1 MSSFVNEDSFG
12 RIKEKK
18 QMTNM
23 NFETQSLDVIFDRMV
38 EVMDH
43 SKKDIFIISEQ
54 SRQSFEE
61 MKVELEIIRG
71 DIETVIIEGD
81 LLESKSR
88 HSRNRLAE
96 VSKNFD
102 SYDEPQVR
110 QAYETANEIQIN
122 LLIKRSEERQLRL
135 RRDDLE
141 RRLQGLL
148 EMIERADH
156 LVNQVN
162 IVMNYLTS
170 DLKNVGAALENAK
183 IKQDF
188 TLKIIEAQE
197 EERKRLSREI
207 HDGPAQMLANV
218 LLRTDLINLTYQQR
232 GGEAAMKE
240 ILDLKKMVRDALSE
254 VRRIIYDLRP
264 MALDDLGLI
273 PTLRKYITTI
283 EEYNPTGRINF
294 QNFGEEKRLDTNFE
308 VAIFRIVQEC
318 LTNGT
323 KHGKFTE
330 AWVKVEWLKQKIN
343 IIVKDNG
350 AGFDPEVAK
359 EKSFGLIGMKERVDL
374 LEGTMKVISSPGKGT
389 SILFS
394 IPLNEE

>member
-1 MSSFVNEDSFG
+1 MKTHVKCL
-12 RIKEKK
+12 KEKK
-18 QMTNM
+18 QMTNK
-23 NFETQSLDVIFDRMV
+23 NLELQSLDVIFDRMV

-71 DIETVIIEGD
+71 SIEAVILEGD
-81 LLESKSR
+81 SLEAKSR
-88 HSRNRLAE
+88 LARNRLAE
-96 VSKNFD
+96 VSKNFN

-110 QAYETANEIQIN
+110 SAYENANELQIN
-122 LLIKRSEERQLRL
+122 LLIKRNEEKQLRQ
-135 RRDDLE
+135 RRDELE

-148 EMIERADH
+148 EMIERADQ

-162 IVMNYLTS
+162 IVINYLTS
-170 DLKNVGAALENAK
+170 DLKEVGEALENAK

-232 GGEAAMKE
+232 GGEEAMKE
-240 ILDLKKMVRDALSE
+240 IIELKSTVREALSE

-273 PTLRKYITTI
+273 PTLRKYIATTG
-283 EEYNPTGRINF
+283 EYNPTKKIHF
-294 QNFGEEKRLDTNFE
+294 QTYGEEIRIQPKFE
-308 VAIFRIVQEC
+308 VAIFRLIQEC
-318 LTNGT
+318 LTNGL
-323 KHGKFTE
+323 KHGQFSE
-330 AWVKVEWLKQKIN
+330 AWVKVEWVKHKMN

-350 AGFDPEVAK
+350 IGFDPKVVK
-359 EKSFGLIGMKERVDL
+359 EKSFGLIGMQERVDL
-374 LEGTMKVISSPGKGT
+374 LEGSMKILSSPGNGT
-389 SILFS
+389 TILFS
-394 IPLNEE
+394 IPINEE

>member
-1 MSSFVNEDSFG
+1 MT
-12 RIKEKK
+12 KK
-18 QMTNM
+18 NL
-23 NFETQSLDVIFDRMV
+23 NTQSLDVIFDRMV

-43 SKKDIFIISEQ
+43 SKRDIFIISEQ

-61 MKVELEIIRG
+61 MKVELEIIRSN
-71 DIETVIIEGD
+71 IEAVILEGD
-81 LLESKSR
+81 TLEANSR
-88 HSRNRLAE
+88 IARNRLAE

-110 QAYETANEIQIN
+110 SAYETANEIQIK
-122 LLIKRSEERQLRL
+122 LLIKRNEEKQLRL
-135 RRDDLE
+135 RRDELE

-148 EMIERADH
+148 EMIERADQ

-170 DLKNVGAALENAK
+170 DLKDVGEALENAK

-218 LLRTDLINLTYQQR
+218 LLRTDLINLTYEQR
-232 GGEAAMKE
+232 GGDEAMKE
-240 ILDLKKMVRDALSE
+240 IIDLKSMVRNALSE

-273 PTLRKYITTI
+273 PTLRKYISTI
-283 EEYNPTGRINF
+283 EEYNPTKKINF
-294 QNFGEEKRLDTNFE
+294 QAFGEEKRMQTNFE
-308 VAIFRIVQEC
+308 VAIFRLVQEC
-318 LTNGT
+318 LTNSI

-330 AWVKVEWLKQKIN
+330 AWVKVEWLQQKMN

-350 AGFDPEVAK
+350 VGFDPQVVK
-359 EKSFGLIGMKERVDL
+359 EKSFGLIGMQERVDL
-374 LEGTMKVISSPGKGT
+374 LEGTMKIISSPGKGAT
-389 SILFS
+389 ILFG
-394 IPLNEE
+394 IPIKEE

>member
-81 LLESKSR
+81 LLDTQSR

-218 LLRTDLINLTYQQR
+218 LLRTDLINLTYQRR

-240 ILDLKKMVRDALSE
+240 ILDLKQMVRDALSE

>member
-1 MSSFVNEDSFG
+1 
-12 RIKEKK
+12 
-18 QMTNM
+18 MTNK

-81 LLESKSR
+81 LLESKSKL
-88 HSRNRLAE
+88 SRNRLAE

-141 RRLQGLL
+141 RRLQGLI

-170 DLKNVGAALENAK
+170 DLKNVGEALENAK

-232 GGEAAMKE
+232 GGEEAMKE

-273 PTLRKYITTI
+273 PTLRKYITTT
-283 EEYNPTGRINF
+283 EEYNPKGKINF
-294 QNFGEEKRLDTNFE
+294 QTFGEEKRLETNFE
-308 VAIFRIVQEC
+308 VAIFRIIQEC
-318 LTNGT
+318 LTNGI

-350 AGFDPEVAK
+350 SGFDPEIAK
-359 EKSFGLIGMKERVDL
+359 DKSFGLIGMKERVDL
-374 LEGTMKVISSPGKGT
+374 LEGSMKVISSPGKGT
-389 SILFS
+389 TILFS

>member
-1 MSSFVNEDSFG
+1 MT
-12 RIKEKK
+12 KK
-18 QMTNM
+18 NL
-23 NFETQSLDVIFDRMV
+23 NTQSLDVIFDRMV

-43 SKKDIFIISEQ
+43 SKRDIFIISEQ

-61 MKVELEIIRG
+61 MKVELEIIRSN
-71 DIETVIIEGD
+71 IEAVILEGD
-81 LLESKSR
+81 TLEANSR
-88 HSRNRLAE
+88 IARNRLAE

-110 QAYETANEIQIN
+110 SAYETANDIQIK
-122 LLIKRSEERQLRL
+122 LLIKRKEEKQLRL
-135 RRDDLE
+135 RRDELE

-148 EMIERADH
+148 EMIERADQ

-170 DLKNVGAALENAK
+170 DLKDVGEALENAK

-218 LLRTDLINLTYQQR
+218 LLRTDLINLTYEQR
-232 GGEAAMKE
+232 GGDEAMKE
-240 ILDLKKMVRDALSE
+240 IIDLKSMVRNALSE

-273 PTLRKYITTI
+273 PTLRKYISTI
-283 EEYNPTGRINF
+283 EEYNPTKKINF
-294 QNFGEEKRLDTNFE
+294 QAFGEEKRMQTNFE
-308 VAIFRIVQEC
+308 VAIFRLVQEC
-318 LTNGT
+318 LTNSI

-330 AWVKVEWLKQKIN
+330 AWVKVEWLQQKMN

-350 AGFDPEVAK
+350 VGFDPQVVK
-359 EKSFGLIGMKERVDL
+359 EKSFGLIGMQERVDL
-374 LEGTMKVISSPGKGT
+374 LEGTMKIISSPGKGAT
-389 SILFS
+389 ILFG
-394 IPLNEE
+394 IPIKEE

>member
-1 MSSFVNEDSFG
+1 MNEDSFECT
-12 RIKEKK
+12 KEKK
-18 QMTNM
+18 QMTNK
-23 NFETQSLDVIFDRMV
+23 NLEVQSLDVIFDRMV

-71 DIETVIIEGD
+71 NIETVIIEGD
-81 LLESKSR
+81 SLESKSR
-88 HSRNRLAE
+88 LSRNRLAE

-102 SYDEPQVR
+102 SYEEPQVR
-110 QAYETANEIQIN
+110 SAYETANEIQIN
-122 LLIKRSEERQLRL
+122 LLIKRNEERQLRQ
-135 RRDDLE
+135 RRDELE
-141 RRLQGLL
+141 RRLQGIL
-148 EMIERADH
+148 EMIERADQ

-170 DLKNVGAALENAK
+170 DLKDVGEALENAK

-218 LLRTDLINLTYQQR
+218 LLRTDLINITYQQR
-232 GGEAAMKE
+232 GGDEAMKE
-240 ILDLKKMVRDALSE
+240 IIELKEMVRNALSE

-273 PTLRKYITTI
+273 PTLRKYIMTT
-283 EEYNPTGRINF
+283 EEYNPTCRINF
-294 QNFGEEKRLDTNFE
+294 QTFGEEQRILPNFE
-308 VAIFRIVQEC
+308 VAIFRLVQEC
-318 LTNGT
+318 LTNGI

-330 AWVKVEWLKQKIN
+330 ASVKIEWTKQKMN
-343 IIVKDNG
+343 IFVKDDG
-350 AGFDPEVAK
+350 VGFDPKVVK
-359 EKSFGLIGMKERVDL
+359 EKSFGLIGMQERVDL
-374 LEGTMKVISSPGKGT
+374 LDGTMKIISAPGRGT

-394 IPLNEE
+394 IPINKE

>member
-1 MSSFVNEDSFG
+1 MNEDSFECT
-12 RIKEKK
+12 KEKK
-18 QMTNM
+18 QMTNK
-23 NFETQSLDVIFDRMV
+23 NLEVQSLDVIFDRMV

-71 DIETVIIEGD
+71 NIETVIIEGD
-81 LLESKSR
+81 SLESKSR
-88 HSRNRLAE
+88 LARNRLAE

-102 SYDEPQVR
+102 SYEEPQVR
-110 QAYETANEIQIN
+110 SAYETANEIQIN
-122 LLIKRSEERQLRL
+122 LLIKRNEERQLRQ
-135 RRDDLE
+135 RRDELE
-141 RRLQGLL
+141 RRLQGIL
-148 EMIERADH
+148 EMIERADQ

-170 DLKNVGAALENAK
+170 DLKDVGEALENAK

-218 LLRTDLINLTYQQR
+218 LLRTDLINITYQQR
-232 GGEAAMKE
+232 GGDEAMKE
-240 ILDLKKMVRDALSE
+240 IIELKEMVRNALSE

-273 PTLRKYITTI
+273 PTLRKYIMTT
-283 EEYNPTGRINF
+283 EEYNPTCRINF
-294 QNFGEEKRLDTNFE
+294 QTFGEEQRILPNFE
-308 VAIFRIVQEC
+308 VAIFRLVQEC
-318 LTNGT
+318 LTNGI

-330 AWVKVEWLKQKIN
+330 ASVKIEWTKQKMN
-343 IIVKDNG
+343 IFVKDDG
-350 AGFDPEVAK
+350 VGFDPKVVK
-359 EKSFGLIGMKERVDL
+359 EKSFGLIGMQERVDL
-374 LEGTMKVISSPGKGT
+374 LDGTMKIISAPGRGT

-394 IPLNEE
+394 IPINKE

>member
-1 MSSFVNEDSFG
+1 
-12 RIKEKK
+12 
-18 QMTNM
+18 MTNK
-23 NFETQSLDVIFDRMV
+23 NPETQSLDVIFDRMV

-71 DIETVIIEGD
+71 NIEAVIIEGD
-81 LLESKSR
+81 MLESNSKL
-88 HSRNRLAE
+88 SRNRLAE

-110 QAYETANEIQIN
+110 QAYESANEIQIN

-170 DLKNVGAALENAK
+170 DLKNVGEALENAK

-232 GGEAAMKE
+232 GGEEAMKE
-240 ILDLKKMVRDALSE
+240 IIDLKRMVRNALSE

-283 EEYNPTGRINF
+283 EEYNPKGKINF
-294 QNFGEEKRLDTNFE
+294 QAFGVEKRLETNFE

-323 KHGKFTE
+323 KHGKFSE

-350 AGFDPEVAK
+350 AGFDPEVVK

-374 LEGTMKVISSPGKGT
+374 LEGSMKIISSPGKGT
-389 SILFS
+389 TILFS
-394 IPLNEE
+394 IPLNEV

>member
-1 MSSFVNEDSFG
+1 
-12 RIKEKK
+12 
-18 QMTNM
+18 MTNK
-23 NFETQSLDVIFDRMV
+23 NFDTKSLDVIFDRMV

-71 DIETVIIEGD
+71 NIETVIIEGD
-81 LLESKSR
+81 LLEMKSR
-88 HSRNRLAE
+88 LARNRLAE
-96 VSKNFD
+96 VSKNFET
-102 SYDEPQVR
+102 YDEPQIR
-110 QAYETANEIQIN
+110 NAYETANEIQIN
-122 LLIKRSEERQLRL
+122 LLIKRTEERQLRL
-135 RRDDLE
+135 RRDELE

-148 EMIERADH
+148 EMIERADQ

-170 DLKNVGAALENAK
+170 DLKDVGVALENAK

-232 GGEAAMKE
+232 GGDEAMKE
-240 ILDLKKMVRDALSE
+240 INELKDMVRNALSE

-264 MALDDLGLI
+264 MALDDLGLV
-273 PTLRKYITTI
+273 PTLKKYISTI
-283 EEYNPTGRINF
+283 QEYNPTCMIHF
-294 QNFGEEKRLDTNFE
+294 QSYGEEQRLQPNFE
-308 VAIFRIVQEC
+308 VAIFRLIQES
-318 LTNGT
+318 LTNGI
-323 KHGKFTE
+323 KHGKFKE

-350 AGFDPEVAK
+350 KGFDPNEAK
-359 EKSFGLIGMKERVDL
+359 EKSFGLIGMRERVDL
-374 LEGTMKVISSPGKGT
+374 LDGTMKIISSPGKGAT
-389 SILFS
+389 ILFS
-394 IPLNEE
+394 IPINEE

>member
-1 MSSFVNEDSFG
+1 
-12 RIKEKK
+12 
-18 QMTNM
+18 MTNK
-23 NFETQSLDVIFDRMV
+23 NFDTKSLDVIFDRMV

-61 MKVELEIIRG
+61 MKVELEIIR
-71 DIETVIIEGD
+71 DNIETVIIEGD
-81 LLESKSR
+81 LLETKSR
-88 HSRNRLAE
+88 LARNRLAE
-96 VSKNFD
+96 VSKNFET
-102 SYDEPQVR
+102 YDEPQIR
-110 QAYETANEIQIN
+110 SAYETANEIQIN
-122 LLIKRSEERQLRL
+122 LLIKRTEERQLRL
-135 RRDDLE
+135 RRDELE
-141 RRLQGLL
+141 RRLQDLL
-148 EMIERADH
+148 EMIERADQ

-170 DLKNVGAALENAK
+170 DLKDVGVALENAK

-218 LLRTDLINLTYQQR
+218 LLRTDLINITYQQR
-232 GGEAAMKE
+232 GGDEAMKE
-240 ILDLKKMVRDALSE
+240 INELKDMVRNALSE

-273 PTLRKYITTI
+273 PTLKKYISTI
-283 EEYNPTGRINF
+283 QEYNPTCMIHF
-294 QNFGEEKRLDTNFE
+294 QLYGEEQRLQPNFE
-308 VAIFRIVQEC
+308 VAIFRLIQES
-318 LTNGT
+318 LTNGI
-323 KHGKFTE
+323 KHGKFKE

-350 AGFDPEVAK
+350 IGFDQNEAK
-359 EKSFGLIGMKERVDL
+359 EKSFGLIGMRERVDL
-374 LEGTMKVISSPGKGT
+374 LDGTMKIISSPGKGT
-389 SILFS
+389 TILFS
-394 IPLNEE
+394 IPINEE

>member
-1 MSSFVNEDSFG
+1 MNEDSFAKNKG
-12 RIKEKK
+12 EK
-18 QMTNM
+18 QMTNK
-23 NFETQSLDVIFDRMV
+23 NFDTKSLDVIFDRMV

-71 DIETVIIEGD
+71 NIETVIIEGD

-88 HSRNRLAE
+88 LARNRLAE
-96 VSKNFD
+96 VSKNFET
-102 SYDEPQVR
+102 YDEPQIR
-110 QAYETANEIQIN
+110 NAYETANEIQIN
-122 LLIKRSEERQLRL
+122 LLIKRTEERQLRL
-135 RRDDLE
+135 RRDELE

-148 EMIERADH
+148 EMIERADQ

-170 DLKNVGAALENAK
+170 DLKDVGVALENAK

-232 GGEAAMKE
+232 GGDEAMKE
-240 ILDLKKMVRDALSE
+240 INELKDMVRNALSE

-264 MALDDLGLI
+264 MALDDLGLV
-273 PTLRKYITTI
+273 PTLKKYISTI
-283 EEYNPTGRINF
+283 QEYNPTCMIHF
-294 QNFGEEKRLDTNFE
+294 QSYGEEQRLQPNFE
-308 VAIFRIVQEC
+308 VAIFRLIQES
-318 LTNGT
+318 LTNGI
-323 KHGKFTE
+323 KHGKFKE

-350 AGFDPEVAK
+350 KGFDPNEAK
-359 EKSFGLIGMKERVDL
+359 EKSFGLIGMRERVDL
-374 LEGTMKVISSPGKGT
+374 LDGTMKIISSPGKGAT
-389 SILFS
+389 ILFS
-394 IPLNEE
+394 IPINEE

>member
-81 LLESKSR
+81 LLDSKSR

-96 VSKNFD
+96 VTKNFD

-122 LLIKRSEERQLRL
+122 LLIKRSEERQLRI

-170 DLKNVGAALENAK
+170 DLKDVGEALENAK

-294 QNFGEEKRLDTNFE
+294 QNFGEEKRLETNFE

-374 LEGTMKVISSPGKGT
+374 LEGSMKVISSPGKGT

>member
-1 MSSFVNEDSFG
+1 MKTHVKCL
-12 RIKEKK
+12 KEKK
-18 QMTNM
+18 QMTNK
-23 NFETQSLDVIFDRMV
+23 NLELQSLDVIFDRMV
-38 EVMDH
+38 DVMDH

-71 DIETVIIEGD
+71 SIEAVILEGD
-81 LLESKSR
+81 SLEAKSR
-88 HSRNRLAE
+88 LARNRLAE
-96 VSKNFD
+96 VSKNFN

-110 QAYETANEIQIN
+110 SAYETANELQIN
-122 LLIKRSEERQLRL
+122 LLIKRNEEKQLRQ
-135 RRDDLE
+135 RRDELE

-148 EMIERADH
+148 EMIERADQ

-162 IVMNYLTS
+162 IVINYLTS
-170 DLKNVGAALENAK
+170 DLKEVGEALENAK

-232 GGEAAMKE
+232 GGEEAMKE
-240 ILDLKKMVRDALSE
+240 IIELKSTVREALSE

-273 PTLRKYITTI
+273 PTLRKYIATTG
-283 EEYNPTGRINF
+283 EYNPAKKIHF
-294 QNFGEEKRLDTNFE
+294 QTYGEEIRIQPKFE
-308 VAIFRIVQEC
+308 VAIFRLIQEC
-318 LTNGT
+318 LTNGL
-323 KHGKFTE
+323 KHGQFSE
-330 AWVKVEWLKQKIN
+330 AWVKVEWVKHKMN

-350 AGFDPEVAK
+350 VGFDPKVVK
-359 EKSFGLIGMKERVDL
+359 EKSFGLIGMQERVDL
-374 LEGTMKVISSPGKGT
+374 LEGTMKILSSPGNGT
-389 SILFS
+389 TILFS
-394 IPLNEE
+394 IPINEE

>member
-1 MSSFVNEDSFG
+1 
-12 RIKEKK
+12 
-18 QMTNM
+18 MTNK
-23 NFETQSLDVIFDRMV
+23 NLEVQSLDVIFDRMV

-71 DIETVIIEGD
+71 NIETVIIEGD
-81 LLESKSR
+81 SLESKSR
-88 HSRNRLAE
+88 LSRNRLAE

-102 SYDEPQVR
+102 SYEEPQVR
-110 QAYETANEIQIN
+110 SAYETANEIQIN
-122 LLIKRSEERQLRL
+122 LLIKRNEERQLRQ
-135 RRDDLE
+135 RRDELE
-141 RRLQGLL
+141 RRLQGIL
-148 EMIERADH
+148 EMIERADQ

-170 DLKNVGAALENAK
+170 DLKDVGEALENAK

-218 LLRTDLINLTYQQR
+218 LLRTDLINITYQQR
-232 GGEAAMKE
+232 GGDEAMKE
-240 ILDLKKMVRDALSE
+240 IIELKEMVRNALSE

-273 PTLRKYITTI
+273 PTLRKYIMTT
-283 EEYNPTGRINF
+283 EEYNPTCRINF
-294 QNFGEEKRLDTNFE
+294 QTFGEEQRILPNFE
-308 VAIFRIVQEC
+308 VAIFRLVQEC
-318 LTNGT
+318 LTNGI

-330 AWVKVEWLKQKIN
+330 ASVKIEWTKQKMN
-343 IIVKDNG
+343 IFVKDDG
-350 AGFDPEVAK
+350 VGFDPKVVK
-359 EKSFGLIGMKERVDL
+359 EKSFGLIGMQERVDL
-374 LEGTMKVISSPGKGT
+374 LDGTMKIISAPGRGT

-394 IPLNEE
+394 IPINKE

>member
-1 MSSFVNEDSFG
+1 
-12 RIKEKK
+12 
-18 QMTNM
+18 MTKRNI
-23 NFETQSLDVIFDRMV
+23 ETQSLDVIFDRMV

-71 DIETVIIEGD
+71 NIEAVIIEGD
-81 LLESKSR
+81 MLESNSTL
-88 HSRNRLAE
+88 SRNRLAE

-110 QAYETANEIQIN
+110 QAYESANEIQIN

-232 GGEAAMKE
+232 GGEEAMKE
-240 ILDLKKMVRDALSE
+240 IIDLKRMVRDALSE

-283 EEYNPTGRINF
+283 EEYNPKGKINF
-294 QNFGEEKRLDTNFE
+294 QNFGEEKRLETNFE

-350 AGFDPEVAK
+350 AGFDPEVVK

-374 LEGTMKVISSPGKGT
+374 LDGTMKIISSPGKGT
-389 SILFS
+389 TILFS
-394 IPLNEE
+394 IPLNKV

>member
-1 MSSFVNEDSFG
+1 
-12 RIKEKK
+12 
-18 QMTNM
+18 MTNK
-23 NFETQSLDVIFDRMV
+23 NLELQSLDVIFDRMV

-71 DIETVIIEGD
+71 SIEAVILEGD
-81 LLESKSR
+81 SLEAKSR
-88 HSRNRLAE
+88 LARNRLAE
-96 VSKNFD
+96 VSKNFN

-110 QAYETANEIQIN
+110 SAYENANELQIN
-122 LLIKRSEERQLRL
+122 LLIKRNEEKQLRQ
-135 RRDDLE
+135 RRDELE

-148 EMIERADH
+148 EMIERADQ

-162 IVMNYLTS
+162 IVINYLTS
-170 DLKNVGAALENAK
+170 DLKEVGEALENAK

-232 GGEAAMKE
+232 GGDEAMKE
-240 ILDLKKMVRDALSE
+240 IIELKSTVRDALSE

-273 PTLRKYITTI
+273 PTLRKYITTTG
-283 EEYNPTGRINF
+283 EYNPAKNTFSNVWR
-294 QNFGEEKRLDTNFE
+294 RTS
-308 VAIFRIVQEC
+308 
-318 LTNGT
+318 LTA
-323 KHGKFTE
+323 KF
-330 AWVKVEWLKQKIN
+330 
-343 IIVKDNG
+343 
-350 AGFDPEVAK
+350 
-359 EKSFGLIGMKERVDL
+359 
-374 LEGTMKVISSPGKGT
+374 
-389 SILFS
+389 
-394 IPLNEE
+394 

>member
-1 MSSFVNEDSFG
+1 
-12 RIKEKK
+12 
-18 QMTNM
+18 MTNK
-23 NFETQSLDVIFDRMV
+23 NFDTKSLDVIFDRMV

-71 DIETVIIEGD
+71 NIETVIIEGD

-88 HSRNRLAE
+88 LARNRLAE
-96 VSKNFD
+96 VSKNFET
-102 SYDEPQVR
+102 YDEPQIR
-110 QAYETANEIQIN
+110 NAYETANEIQIN
-122 LLIKRSEERQLRL
+122 LLIKRTEERQLRL
-135 RRDDLE
+135 RRDELE

-148 EMIERADH
+148 EMIERADQ

-170 DLKNVGAALENAK
+170 DLKDVGVALENAK

-232 GGEAAMKE
+232 GGDEAMKE
-240 ILDLKKMVRDALSE
+240 INELKDMVRNALSE

-264 MALDDLGLI
+264 MALDDLGLV
-273 PTLRKYITTI
+273 PTLKKYISTI
-283 EEYNPTGRINF
+283 QEYNPTCMIHF
-294 QNFGEEKRLDTNFE
+294 QSYGEEQRLQPNFE
-308 VAIFRIVQEC
+308 VAIFRLIQES
-318 LTNGT
+318 LTNGI
-323 KHGKFTE
+323 KHGKFKE

-350 AGFDPEVAK
+350 KGFDPNEAK
-359 EKSFGLIGMKERVDL
+359 EKSFGLIGMRERVDL
-374 LEGTMKVISSPGKGT
+374 LDGTMKIISSPGKGAT
-389 SILFS
+389 ILFS
-394 IPLNEE
+394 IPINEE

>member
-1 MSSFVNEDSFG
+1 
-12 RIKEKK
+12 
-18 QMTNM
+18 MTNKH
-23 NFETQSLDVIFDRMV
+23 FEVQSLDVIFDRMV

-71 DIETVIIEGD
+71 NIELVIVEGD
-81 LLESKSR
+81 TLEAKSR
-88 HSRNRLAE
+88 LARNRLAE

-110 QAYETANEIQIN
+110 LAYETANELQIN
-122 LLIKRSEERQLRL
+122 LLIKRNEEKQLRH
-135 RRDDLE
+135 RRDELE

-148 EMIERADH
+148 EMIERADQ
-156 LVNQVN
+156 LVTQVN

-170 DLKNVGAALENAK
+170 DLKEVGVALENAK

-232 GGEAAMKE
+232 GGEQAMKE
-240 ILDLKKMVRDALSE
+240 ITELKMMVRNALSE

-273 PTLRKYITTI
+273 PTLRKYISTM
-283 EEYNPTGRINF
+283 EEYNPNHKIYF
-294 QNFGEEKRLDTNFE
+294 QTFGEEQRLQPNFE
-308 VAIFRIVQEC
+308 VAIFRLIQEC
-318 LTNGT
+318 LTNGI
-323 KHGKFTE
+323 KHGAFTE
-330 AWVKVEWLKQKIN
+330 AWVKLEWAKHKMN

-350 AGFDPEVAK
+350 IGFDPKVVK
-359 EKSFGLIGMKERVDL
+359 EKSFGLIGMQERVDL
-374 LEGTMKVISSPGKGT
+374 LEGTMKIVSSPGNGT
-389 SILFS
+389 TILFS

>member
-1 MSSFVNEDSFG
+1 MSSLVNEDSFG
-12 RIKEKK
+12 HIKEKK
-18 QMTNM
+18 QMTNRHS
-23 NFETQSLDVIFDRMV
+23 EIQSLDVIFDRMV

-61 MKVELEIIRG
+61 MKVELEIIRRN
-71 DIETVIIEGD
+71 IETVIIEGD
-81 LLESKSR
+81 MLEAKSKL
-88 HSRNRLAE
+88 SRNRLAE

-135 RRDDLE
+135 RRDELE

-232 GGEAAMKE
+232 GGDEAMKE
-240 ILDLKKMVRDALSE
+240 IIDLKTMVRNALSE

-283 EEYNPTGRINF
+283 EEYNPKGKIDF
-294 QNFGEEKRLDTNFE
+294 QTFGEEKRLETNFE

-330 AWVKVEWLKQKIN
+330 ATVKVEWLKQKIN

-374 LEGTMKVISSPGKGT
+374 LEGTMKIISSPGKGT
-389 SILFS
+389 TILFS

>member
-1 MSSFVNEDSFG
+1 
-12 RIKEKK
+12 
-18 QMTNM
+18 MTNR
-23 NFETQSLDVIFDRMV
+23 NIETQSLDVIFDRMV

-71 DIETVIIEGD
+71 NIEAVIIEGD
-81 LLESKSR
+81 MLESNSKF
-88 HSRNRLAE
+88 SRNRLAE

-102 SYDEPQVR
+102 AYDEPQVR
-110 QAYETANEIQIN
+110 QAYESANEIQIN
-122 LLIKRSEERQLRL
+122 LLVKRSEERQLRL

-170 DLKNVGAALENAK
+170 DLKNVGEALENAK

-232 GGEAAMKE
+232 GGEEAMKE
-240 ILDLKKMVRDALSE
+240 IIDLKTMVRNALSE

-283 EEYNPTGRINF
+283 EEYNPKGKINF
-294 QNFGEEKRLDTNFE
+294 QAFGVEKRLETNFE

-350 AGFDPEVAK
+350 AGFDPEVVK

-389 SILFS
+389 TILFS
-394 IPLNEE
+394 IPLNEV

>member
-1 MSSFVNEDSFG
+1 
-12 RIKEKK
+12 
-18 QMTNM
+18 MTNR
-23 NFETQSLDVIFDRMV
+23 NIETQSLDVIFDRMV

-71 DIETVIIEGD
+71 NIEAVIIEGD
-81 LLESKSR
+81 MLESKSR
-88 HSRNRLAE
+88 LSRNRLAE

-170 DLKNVGAALENAK
+170 DLKNVGEALENAK

-218 LLRTDLINLTYQQR
+218 LLRTDLINLTYR
-232 GGEAAMKE
+232 AAW
-240 ILDLKKMVRDALSE
+240 
-254 VRRIIYDLRP
+254 RRRSD
-264 MALDDLGLI
+264 
-273 PTLRKYITTI
+273 
-283 EEYNPTGRINF
+283 
-294 QNFGEEKRLDTNFE
+294 
-308 VAIFRIVQEC
+308 
-318 LTNGT
+318 
-323 KHGKFTE
+323 
-330 AWVKVEWLKQKIN
+330 
-343 IIVKDNG
+343 
-350 AGFDPEVAK
+350 
-359 EKSFGLIGMKERVDL
+359 ER
-374 LEGTMKVISSPGKGT
+374 
-389 SILFS
+389 
-394 IPLNEE
+394 NY

>member
-1 MSSFVNEDSFG
+1 MNEDSFAKYKG
-12 RIKEKK
+12 EK
-18 QMTNM
+18 QMTNK
-23 NFETQSLDVIFDRMV
+23 NFDTKSLDVIFDRMV

-71 DIETVIIEGD
+71 NIETVIIEGD
-81 LLESKSR
+81 LLETKSR
-88 HSRNRLAE
+88 LARNRLAE
-96 VSKNFD
+96 VSKNFET
-102 SYDEPQVR
+102 YDEPQIR
-110 QAYETANEIQIN
+110 NAYETANEIQIN
-122 LLIKRSEERQLRL
+122 LLIKRTEERQLRL
-135 RRDDLE
+135 RRDELE

-148 EMIERADH
+148 EMIERADQ

-170 DLKNVGAALENAK
+170 DLKDVGVALENAK

-232 GGEAAMKE
+232 GGDEAMKE
-240 ILDLKKMVRDALSE
+240 INELKDMVRNALSE

-264 MALDDLGLI
+264 MALDDLGLV
-273 PTLRKYITTI
+273 PTLKKYISTI
-283 EEYNPTGRINF
+283 QEYNPTCMIHF
-294 QNFGEEKRLDTNFE
+294 QSYGEEQRLQPNFE
-308 VAIFRIVQEC
+308 VAIFRLIQES
-318 LTNGT
+318 LTNGI
-323 KHGKFTE
+323 KHGKFKE

-350 AGFDPEVAK
+350 KGFDPNEAK
-359 EKSFGLIGMKERVDL
+359 EKSFGLIGMRERVDL
-374 LEGTMKVISSPGKGT
+374 LDGTMKIISSPGKGT
-389 SILFS
+389 TILFS
-394 IPLNEE
+394 IPINEE

>member
-1 MSSFVNEDSFG
+1 
-12 RIKEKK
+12 
-18 QMTNM
+18 MTNR
-23 NFETQSLDVIFDRMV
+23 NFEIQSLDVIFDRMV

-43 SKKDIFIISEQ
+43 SKRDIFIISEQ

-71 DIETVIIEGD
+71 SIEMVIIEGD
-81 LLESKSR
+81 TLETKSKFA
-88 HSRNRLAE
+88 RNRLAE

-110 QAYETANEIQIN
+110 NAYETANEIQLN
-122 LLIKRSEERQLRL
+122 LLIKRNEEKQLRY
-135 RRDDLE
+135 RRDELE

-148 EMIERADH
+148 EMIERADQ

-170 DLKNVGAALENAK
+170 DLKEVGEALENAK

-218 LLRTDLINLTYQQR
+218 LLRTDLINLTYEQR
-232 GGEAAMKE
+232 GGDEAMKE
-240 ILDLKKMVRDALSE
+240 INELKSMVRSALSE

-273 PTLRKYITTI
+273 PTLRKYISTI
-283 EEYNPTGRINF
+283 EEYNPTSKINF
-294 QNFGEEKRLDTNFE
+294 QTFGEEQRIQPNFE
-308 VAIFRIVQEC
+308 VAIFRLVQEC
-318 LTNGT
+318 LTNSI
-323 KHGKFTE
+323 KHGKFKE
-330 AWVKVEWLKQKIN
+330 AWVKIEWTKQKMN

-350 AGFDPEVAK
+350 AGFDPEVVK
-359 EKSFGLIGMKERVDL
+359 EKSFGLIGMQERVDL
-374 LEGTMKVISSPGKGT
+374 LGGTMKIVSSPGKGT
-389 SILFS
+389 TILFG
-394 IPLNEE
+394 IPLNEEL